1 MKHDAKKQSK
11 GSYVEIILLN
21 YLVENKFVEEEN
33 ESVSF
38 QFVCALQ
45 SQRSLDFTI
54 KWWNHLTTM
63 M

>member
-38 QFVCALQ
+38 QLVCALQ

-54 KWWNHLTTM
+54 K
-63 M
+63 